1 MKPLRDLA
9 IGFVNATLMLVVL
22 LLVVVT
28 IFLGRLN
35 ALRDGTVAAVV
46 GGLAPY
52 ETQLARIGDE
62 LEALNQKIETA
73 DGENIAALRDE
84 LAALR
89 ARLPDLS
96 RLEAL
101 CTGEIVQQVAQG
113 LAARLSGQSLEGAP
127 SSRCERIA
135 SATEVAAAT
144 KMPKPI
150 NT

>member
-9 IGFVNATLMLVVL
+9 LSFVNATLMLVVL
-22 LLVVVT
+22 LLVVAT
-28 IFLGRLN
+28 IFVGRLN
-35 ALRDGTVAAVV
+35 ALRDDTVAAVA

-84 LAALR
+84 LSALR

-96 RLEAL
+96 RLETL
-101 CTGEIVQQVAQG
+101 GTGEIVRQVAQG
-113 LAARLSGQSLEGAP
+113 LAARLLDQSLDAP
-127 SSRCERIA
+127 SLSR
-135 SATEVAAAT
+135 
-144 KMPKPI
+144 
-150 NT
+150 